1 MKRAPDSKPT
11 KVFVAGVGL
20 RGSGY
25 PNAWNTIR
33 ILRAQDDFEVI
44 ECGKWLPEEFRLW
57 RFNKQPRLKAA
68 LQFAGLLAANA
79 LSVVQLLRLNRSR
92 SITYV
97 PYPRDRKST
106 RLNYSH

>member
-79 LSVVQLLRLNRSR
+79 LSVVQLRSEEHTSELQSLMRLSYAVFCLKKK
-92 SITYV
+92 T
-97 PYPRDRKST
+97 
-106 RLNYSH
+106 